1 MALDIFIG
9 AVCYCMLSSEARALI
24 CITFIFIVRMVFV
37 ITFGGIDE
45 QNNFVQ

>member
-1 MALDIFIG
+1 
-9 AVCYCMLSSEARALI
+9 LI

-45 QNNFVQ
+45 QNNFVQWVKKNIILCCKSLDNNVLIQ